1 MKAIVQERFG
11 SADTLQ
17 LKEIDRP
24 VPGAGE
30 LLIRVH
36 AAGVGA
42 WDWHSMTGR
51 PYFARAGMLG
61 FRAPKDKVR
70 GWDVAGTVESV
81 GTGVTK
87 FKPGDEVY
95 GTARG
100 SFAEFVCANEDRIAP
115 KPANLTFEEAAAVP
129 TAAITALQGLRD
141 KGGVRAGQKVLVLGA
156 GGGVG
161 SFAVQIA
168 KAYGAEVT
176 GVCSTAKVDLVR
188 SLGAD
193 AVIDY
198 TKDDVHNAGKSY
210 DIILDNG
217 GNRSLASMRRMLA
230 PEGKI
235 VLVGGED
242 GGAFWGGIGRNLQA
256 VIQSMFMK
264 QKQIMFVANER
275 ATDLEAL
282 TELIEAGKVTP
293 AIDRTYPLA
302 QTADA
307 MRQWEERKVKGKIV
321 VKVISDNL

>member
-17 LKEIDRP
+17 LKEIEKP
-24 VPGAGE
+24 LPGTGE
-30 LLIRVH
+30 VLIRVH

-61 FRAPKDKVR
+61 FRAPKVKVR
-70 GWDVAGTVESV
+70 GWDVAGTVETV
-81 GTGVTK
+81 GAGVSQ

-100 SFAEFVCANEDRIAP
+100 SFAEYVCAKEDRIAP
-115 KPANLTFEEAAAVP
+115 KPANLTFEQAAAVP

-141 KGGVRAGQKVLVLGA
+141 KGGIRAGQRVLVLGA

-168 KAYGAEVT
+168 KAYGAHVT

-198 TKDDVHNAGKSY
+198 TREDVLNAGQIY

-217 GNRSLASMRRMLA
+217 GNRRLASMRRMLVA
-230 PEGKI
+230 DGKI
-235 VLVGGED
+235 VLIGGED
-242 GGAFWGGIGRNLQA
+242 GGTFWGGMGRNIQA
-256 VIQSMFMK
+256 MVQSMFMK
-264 QKQIMFVANER
+264 QKQIMLAAVER
-275 ATDLEAL
+275 AQDLEVL
-282 TELIEAGKVTP
+282 TGLIEAGKVTP
-293 AIDRTYPLA
+293 AIARTYPLA
-302 QTADA
+302 ETAEA
-307 MRQWEERKVKGKIV
+307 IRQWEARQVKGKV
-321 VKVISDNL
+321 VVTV